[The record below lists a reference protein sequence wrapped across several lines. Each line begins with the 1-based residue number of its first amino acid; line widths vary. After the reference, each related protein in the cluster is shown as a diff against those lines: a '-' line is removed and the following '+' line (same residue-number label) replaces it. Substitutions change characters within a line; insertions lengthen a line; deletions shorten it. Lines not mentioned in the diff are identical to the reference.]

1 MITETGKNLSILITT
16 ETGKDW
22 ETFGTWY
29 SFFKNLPDA
38 KVGITSARN
47 TETPFQYY
55 QWAKRVHIPVI
66 RHDIFNEEDSFMSR
80 LDAVGLALS
89 QKIVEYP
96 LLVVDPLIM
105 AIDILDQKFLEL
117 LNSSYSIFGKDT
129 WLLNG
134 QNIPDMMHEYMLRDE
149 PTKLEENLLSF
160 EAKETEDITP
170 LVSYKKGCGKWIDKL
185 KGCPFSNVNGLMTED
200 MTLCEVRIAELWRK
214 MCGLYSVVA

>member
-29 SFFKNLPDA
+29 SLFKNLPDA

-47 TETPFQYY
+47 NETPFQYY
-55 QWAKRVHIPVI
+55 QWAKRVNVPVI
-66 RHDIFNEEDSFMSR
+66 RHDMFNPEDLFMSR

-89 QKIVEYP
+89 QNIVEYP
-96 LLVVDPLIM
+96 LLIIDPLIM
-105 AIDILDQKFLEL
+105 AVDILDQKLLEL
-117 LNSSYSIFGKDT
+117 LNSSSLLFGKDV
-129 WLLNG
+129 WFLNG
-134 QNIPDMMHEYMLRDE
+134 QNIPDMMNAHMLQDE
-149 PTKLEENLLSF
+149 PTKIEENLLSV
-160 EAKETEDITP
+160 EAKETEDVVS